1 LPRHRHADEGRPST
15 SLLAAIAK
23 DVDADLRR
31 HDDFVATLRVTLRGR
46 RYETEVHD
54 MTDAINAFVPG
65 PRITIEGARNGPL
78 AGLTFAAKDLFDVAG
93 YPTGGGNHDWPRSNP
108 VPTKHAWAVQTLLD
122 AGATLI
128 GKTITD
134 EVSLGILGE
143 NAFDGT
149 PLNTKAPDRVPGGS
163 SSGSAA
169 AVAAGLCDTALG
181 TDTGGSV
188 RVPAS
193 FCGLYGIRPTHGRL
207 DVTGM
212 LPQAPSSDTTGW
224 FARDADT
231 FARVASVLLGEKIAN
246 TLRTRLIIAVD
257 AFGFADAGVA
267 AALQSIVA
275 KLVAL
280 IGSAREEMM
289 APQGLSVWSRAQRTL
304 QPHEAWQTFKPWVE
318 RDNPRMAFNVA
329 RGLVAGSTTPEADR
343 SWAELMRQE
352 ARARMAY
359 LLPHGTILCLPTTPF
374 PAPKKGLSLPV
385 LGPMRDRITC
395 LCAQG
400 GLTGVPQVSIP
411 GATVDGLPIGLS
423 IIGGRGTD
431 AMLVAVALAM
441 QAAR

>member
-1 LPRHRHADEGRPST
+1 
-15 SLLAAIAK
+15 
-23 DVDADLRR
+23 
-31 HDDFVATLRVTLRGR
+31 
-46 RYETEVHD
+46 
-54 MTDAINAFVPG
+54 MTDATNAFVPG
-65 PRITIEGARNGPL
+65 PRVIVEGAPDGPL

-93 YPTGGGNHDWPRSNP
+93 YPTGGGNHDWARANP
-108 VPTKHAWAVQTLLD
+108 VPTRHAWAVQTLLD

-149 PLNTKAPDRVPGGS
+149 PLNTAAPDRVPGGS

-188 RVPAS
+188 RVPSS

-207 DVTGM
+207 DMTGM

-224 FARDADT
+224 FARDAAT
-231 FARVASVLLGEKIAN
+231 FARVSSVLLGEAVPD
-246 TLRTRLIIAVD
+246 TLPTRLIIAVD
-257 AFGFADAGVA
+257 AFGFADAAVA
-267 AALQSIVA
+267 AALQP
-275 KLVAL
+275 LVDRLADV
-280 IGSAREEMM
+280 IGTAREEVM

-304 QPHEAWQTFKPWVE
+304 QPHEAWQTFRPWVE
-318 RDNPRMAFNVA
+318 RDNPRMAFGVA
-329 RGLVAGSTTPEADR
+329 RGLITGSMISATDR

-359 LLPHGTILCLPTTPF
+359 LLPPGTILCLPTTPF
-374 PAPKKGLSLPV
+374 PAPMKGLPLPI

-395 LCAQG
+395 LCAHG
-400 GLTGVPQVSIP
+400 GLTGVPQVSLP
-411 GATVDGLPIGLS
+411 GATMGGLPIGLS
-423 IIGGRGTD
+423 IVGGRGAD
-431 AMLVAVALAM
+431 AALVAVAMAM
-441 QAAR
+441 EAQR